1 MILMT
6 DPFER
11 AKALFFTGI
20 GHFEAGRF
28 DAAEQA
34 FAESLALLPGRAST
48 LANLGAARTRL
59 GRWSDALVALDEAVA
74 LEPGDVDAESHRGIA
89 LAALGRHADAL
100 ASHARVLAIDPART
114 ANRLRRAQA
123 LVALGRHAAALDDLD
138 EVLRRQPQHAEAHFQ
153 RGQVLQFLERHDEA
167 LAAHEQ
173 ALACDPTLGAAWSQR
188 GSILR
193 DLHRLDEAAVSFEQ
207 AIANGADPSLNR
219 YFLASVTGRG
229 TPAAAP
235 PTYVEPFFDEYA
247 DAFESHLLDGLHYEA
262 HTTLVRGLHGLEAKR
277 YRAALDLGCGTGLC
291 GPLVAPIADAVD
303 GVDLSRNM
311 IEKAR
316 RRGVY
321 RHLAHAEIAEHLQRT
336 EARYDLVLA
345 ADVFIYIGDLEAV
358 FGGMRRVLDRGGIAC
373 FSVEVADD
381 DRTFQLLPSLRYAHS
396 ERYLRE
402 LAARHAFAARQ
413 FLRRPL
419 REDQRRPVPGLFVYL
434 EAS

>member
-1 MILMT
+1 MS

-11 AKALFFTGI
+11 AKALFFDGI
-20 GHFEAGRF
+20 GHFQAGRF

-34 FAESLALLPGRAST
+34 FAESLSLVPGRAST

-59 GRWSDALVALDEAVA
+59 GRWRDALDALDRALA
-74 LEPGDVDAESHRGIA
+74 LEPNDVDAESHRGIA

-100 ASHARVLAIDPART
+100 ASHERVLAIAPARV
-114 ANRLRRAQA
+114 ANRLRHAQA
-123 LVALGRHAAALDDLD
+123 LIALGRHAAALDDCD
-138 EVLRRQPQHAEAHFQ
+138 EVLRRQPQHAEAHFE

-173 ALACDPTLGAAWSQR
+173 ALAFEPTLGAAWSQR

-207 AIANGADPSLNR
+207 AIANGADPELNR
-219 YFLASVTGRG
+219 YFLASVTGRS

-235 PTYVEPFFDEYA
+235 AAYVEPFFDEYA
-247 DAFESHLLDGLHYEA
+247 DAFERHLVDDLHYEA
-262 HTTLVRGLHGLEAKR
+262 HTTLVHGLHGLEAKR
-277 YRAALDLGCGTGLC
+277 YPAALDLGCGTGLC

-311 IEKAR
+311 LERAR
-316 RRGVY
+316 RIGVY
-321 RHLAHAEIAEHLQRT
+321 RDLVHAEIAEHLQRT
-336 EARYDLVLA
+336 AVRYALVLA

-381 DRTFQLLPSLRYAHS
+381 DRMFQLLPSLRYAHS

-402 LAARHAFAARQ
+402 LAARHAFVARQ
-413 FLRRPL
+413 FLHRPL

-434 EAS
+434 EAT